1 MKFQIAIDW
10 FQNNYMKRNSDK
22 CHLLVTGHKF
32 EQTWAK
38 TGTDFI

>member
-10 FQNNYMKRNSDK
+10 VQNNYMKMNSDE